1 MIIFFKYLQHKISL
15 LNKLVIIFPLLV
27 IFTPLAFA
35 DSSNVGTV
43 YWKQDIVS
51 NNSFV
56 DIYVTDDDMNKK
68 EYPNFADK
76 FTISVWSDTSPDGL
90 EIQVI
95 ENGVYSGIFKGTVYI
110 TNSGETTKNRLVS
123 NPGDILYAKYVDF
136 TLPDGNTSE
145 IVSAAIVKI
154 SGQNMDDLLNTLDP
168 SLRYTTST
176 QNEIPS
182 WIKSNAGWWADGTI
196 SDGEFVNG
204 IEFLIKDEIISVV
217 PTAMSPQ
224 TSDVVPAW
232 VKSNAGWW
240 ADGTISDGEFV
251 NGIQHLIKIGLV
263 SVSTNTE
270 LEQVISAEPK
280 YIDTEL
286 ASLQTK
292 LNKCSEI
299 VTAYKRIDCEKPI
312 KKDITLHNYK
322 IDAEKFEVGPVTYY
336 WQGIGS
342 EGNEFYT
349 TPTGQAI
356 LSIRMLVENTSLE
369 TTAINCTSPQI
380 CAYDIWNEEK
390 AFKYSGMDFTAGQI
404 VMNPDDSREFNMLFG
419 PNIGYGGTEFEYDP
433 SKDYSFRINED
444 FGSVSIPLK
453 LEG

>member
-1 MIIFFKYLQHKISL
+1 MNRIA
-15 LNKLVIIFPLLV
+15 IIFPLLF

-35 DSSNVGTV
+35 DSSNVGTI
-43 YWKQDIVS
+43 YWKQDVVS
-51 NNSFV
+51 SNSFV

-76 FTISVWSDTSPDGL
+76 FTITVWSDTSPDGL
-90 EIQVI
+90 EIQVM

-110 TNSGETTKNRLVS
+110 ADSGETTKNRLVS

-136 TLPDGNTSE
+136 TLPDGSTSE
-145 IVSAAIVKI
+145 IVSAAVVKI
-154 SGQNMDDLLNTLDP
+154 SGQNMDDILNTLDP
-168 SLRYTTST
+168 SLRPMTFT

-182 WIKSNAGWWADGTI
+182 WVKSNASWWADGTI
-196 SDGEFVNG
+196 SETEFLSG
-204 IEFLIKDEIISVV
+204 IEFLIKDGIITVS
-217 PTAMSPQ
+217 PTDASSQ
-224 TSDVVPAW
+224 TSDGVPAW

-251 NGIQHLIKIGLV
+251 NGIQHLVKSGLV

-270 LEQVISAEPK
+270 PEKVLLAEPK
-280 YIDTEL
+280 NTDSGLVALQEEL
-286 ASLQTK
+286 D
-292 LNKCSEI
+292 KCSEI
-299 VTAYKRIDCEKPI
+299 TTAYKRIGCEKPI
-312 KKDITLHNYK
+312 KRAMTLHDYK
-322 IDAEKFEVGPVTYY
+322 MNAEKFDVGPITYY

-356 LSIRMLVENTSLE
+356 LSIRMLAQNTSSE
-369 TTAINCTSPQI
+369 ITAIHCTSPQI
-380 CAYDIWNEEK
+380 CAYDAWNGEK

-404 VMNPDDSREFNMLFG
+404 VMNPGDSREFNMLFG

-433 SKDYSFRINED
+433 SKDYFFRINEG
-444 FGSVSIPLK
+444 FGSASIPLN
-453 LEG
+453 LE

>member
-1 MIIFFKYLQHKISL
+1 M
-15 LNKLVIIFPLLV
+15 NKLVIIFPLLI

-35 DSSNVGTV
+35 DSSNIGTI

-76 FTISVWSDTSPDGL
+76 FTITVWSDTSPDGL

-110 TNSGETTKNRLVS
+110 TDSGETTKNRLVS
-123 NPGDILYAKYVDF
+123 NPGDILYAKYVDL

-154 SGQNMDDLLNTLDP
+154 SGENMDSLLNTLDP
-168 SLRYTTST
+168 NLRSTTST
-176 QNEIPS
+176 QNEIPV
-182 WIKSNAGWWADGTI
+182 WVKSNAGWWADGTI
-196 SDGEFVNG
+196 SDGEFLSG
-204 IEFLIKDEIISVV
+204 IEFLVKDEIISVA
-217 PTAMSPQ
+217 PTSMSSQ
-224 TSDVVPAW
+224 TSDVVPVW

-263 SVSTNTE
+263 STSTSTE
-270 LEQVISAEPK
+270 SEQVISTEPK
-280 YIDTEL
+280 YIDSEL

-299 VTAYKRIDCEKPI
+299 VTVYKRIDCEKPI
-312 KKDITLHNYK
+312 KKSMTLHSYK
-322 IDAEKFEVGPVTYY
+322 MNAEKFDVGPITYY

-342 EGNEFYT
+342 KGNEFYIT
-349 TPTGQAI
+349 STGQAI
-356 LSIRMLVENTSLE
+356 LSVRILAENTSSE
-369 TTAINCTSPQI
+369 IIAINCTSPQI
-380 CAYDIWNEEK
+380 CAYDAWNGEK

-404 VMNPDDSREFNMLFG
+404 VMNPGDSREFNMLFG
-419 PNIGYGGTEFEYDP
+419 PNIGYGGTEFEYDT
-433 SKDYSFRINED
+433 SKDYFFRINEN
-444 FGSVSIPLK
+444 FGSVSIPLN
-453 LEG
+453 LE